1 MVSADAI
8 AGVLGGIG
16 RRRAVSMD
24 FALTEA
30 VRAGLPIA
38 ALDRLIANGVIA
50 EHEVETHFI
59 PRRTLYARRQKGT
72 FSREQSDL
80 IVRLARIQAM
90 ADDVFGERPSRIRGC
105 ADRTAP
111 WTAKSRWH
119 SLIPKKAAGWLRQC
133 LDASHTESSNRCWFG
148 VWQSDAFTR
157 PTEKVRGFTAG
168 GGTALGFPWCMP
180 QRIFRSRCWSNWCT
194 STRSSCR
201 MLSGHSPSLSRTTQT
216 SKSLRSRSFLP
227 IERRAGGT
235 ATTGQPLGGR
245 LD

>member
-30 VRAGLPIA
+30 VRAGLPIE

-80 IVRLARIQAM
+80 IVRLARIQAV
-90 ADDVFGERPSRIRGC
+90 ADEVLGERP
-105 ADRTAP
+105 
-111 WTAKSRWH
+111 KSH
-119 SLIPKKAAGWLRQC
+119 SWLRRQNGA
-133 LDASHTESSNRCWFG
+133 LDGEIPLALLDTE
-148 VWQSDAFTR
+148 
-157 PTEKVRGFTAG
+157 E
-168 GGTALGFPWCMP
+168 
-180 QRIFRSRCWSNWCT
+180 
-194 STRSSCR
+194 
-201 MLSGHSPSLSRTTQT
+201 
-216 SKSLRSRSFLP
+216 
-227 IERRAGGT
+227 
-235 ATTGQPLGGR
+235 GGR
-245 LD
+245 LVEAVLGRIAHGIVE